1 MSEIRVLDRAVSE
14 LIAAGEV
21 VTRPASAVKELV
33 ENSIDAGATAVTVE
47 IQRGGVRL
55 IRVTDNGCGIPRQQ
69 IPTAFL
75 RHATSKL
82 RAAADL
88 ETIGTLGFR
97 GEALPSIAAV
107 SRVRL
112 VSKTADSELGAE
124 YRIEGGEEL
133 SLTDAGC
140 ADGTSI
146 TVSDL
151 FYNTP
156 ARMKFLKKD
165 VSEGNAVQ
173 EVMQQLA
180 LAYPTVSMRMVRDG
194 RQTLFTGGNG
204 LEGALFAVFPR
215 TVFTELLSV
224 EHEQN
229 GYFISGFV
237 SAPHAARA
245 SRSLQYTFVNGRFVK
260 NKTVTAAAEE
270 AYRTFSHKGSFPAF
284 ALFVNTVP
292 ERVDVNVHPAKTEI
306 RFTNEREVFSAVY
319 AAVRGAVAADAAAP
333 VLTAGETAAPPAA
346 QEPAAAAAPG
356 RAGVPQDGFSGDAG
370 RPAAV
375 RTGGTPLSGGEAPF
389 SLELFAG
396 QPIGYDAGDGGGP
409 ALHQPGRS
417 DYRPSI
423 DIWRDESDDM
433 LGRSAGQAAAVDRSF
448 AAEAALAEQAPEAV
462 RPAKQPRQTALDGFD
477 AAGVAFVGE
486 AFKTYIIMESGDQ
499 LIFMD
504 KHAAHERALFE
515 RFSAQLSAERQL
527 LLEPIVV
534 GLDAEHKQALL
545 DHTEEVAQAGLVV
558 DDFGP
563 GQVAV
568 REIPLC
574 FSRSAA
580 EMAAGELADQLVRGG
595 SGRSDDLL
603 RLLQSVSCR
612 AAIKAGDRS
621 TPEELR
627 ALALRV
633 LSGEV
638 PRFCPHGRPLYF
650 IITKK
655 ELDKRFDRT

>member
-180 LAYPTVSMRMVRDG
+180 LAYPTVSMRLVRDG

-319 AAVRGAVAADAAAP
+319 AAVRGAVAADA
-333 VLTAGETAAPPAA
+333 
-346 QEPAAAAAPG
+346 
-356 RAGVPQDGFSGDAG
+356 G

-423 DIWRDESDDM
+423 DIWRDESGDM
-433 LGRSAGQAAAVDRSF
+433 LGRSAGQAAAADRSF

-462 RPAKQPRQTALDGFD
+462 RPAEQPRQTALDGFD
-477 AAGVAFVGE
+477 AAGAAFVGE

>member
-88 ETIGTLGFR
+88 ESIGTLGFR

-180 LAYPTVSMRMVRDG
+180 LAYPTVSMRLVRDG

-229 GYFISGFV
+229 GYFISGSV

-319 AAVRGAVAADAAAP
+319 AAVRGAVAADA
-333 VLTAGETAAPPAA
+333 
-346 QEPAAAAAPG
+346 
-356 RAGVPQDGFSGDAG
+356 G

-423 DIWRDESDDM
+423 DIWRDESGDM
-433 LGRSAGQAAAVDRSF
+433 LGRSAGQAAAADRSF

-462 RPAKQPRQTALDGFD
+462 RPAEQPRQTALDGFD
-477 AAGVAFVGE
+477 AAGAAFVGE

-580 EMAAGELADQLVRGG
+580 EMAAGELADQLVRGD

>member
-180 LAYPTVSMRMVRDG
+180 LAYPTVSMRLVRDG

-319 AAVRGAVAADAAAP
+319 AAVRGAVAADA
-333 VLTAGETAAPPAA
+333 
-346 QEPAAAAAPG
+346 
-356 RAGVPQDGFSGDAG
+356 G
-370 RPAAV
+370 RPAVV